1 MRKFHTW
8 RMNTGKGENNL
19 LIVKI
24 GAKIH
29 KAIN

>member
-1 MRKFHTW
+1 MRKFHRW

-19 LIVKI
+19 FIEKT

-29 KAIN
+29 KSY